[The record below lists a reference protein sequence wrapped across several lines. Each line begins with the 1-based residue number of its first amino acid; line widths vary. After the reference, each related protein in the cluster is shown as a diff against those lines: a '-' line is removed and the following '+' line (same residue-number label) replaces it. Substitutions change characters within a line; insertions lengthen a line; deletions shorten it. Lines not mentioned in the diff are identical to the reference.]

1 MTEPLIKGTPK
12 EGVRLEGMYKP
23 STKGQTESTPV
34 YTRAVAGGGGGG
46 SGGQKCTYCIIHVY
60 LFMLHSTFNTYLELA
75 SYSFVGYNN
84 KNTLIVKCCAF

>member
-34 YTRAVAGGGGGG
+34 YTRAVAGGGGFRRAEMYVLYN
-46 SGGQKCTYCIIHVY
+46 TR
-60 LFMLHSTFNTYLELA
+60 MLHSTFNTYLELA